1 MFAGTFPTFLACRR
15 KIGSGKIRM
24 IKTDT
29 VVSSQLL
36 VWIDPRSR
44 RLSQS
49 ISDYIQGSLRV

>member
-49 ISDYIQGSLRV
+49 IS